1 MEFIPIYAGILG
13 IFIAVGLF
21 ILVLTKDSGSGKI
34 EDISNKI
41 HLGAM
46 TFIKRE
52 YSILFI
58 FVAIVAILIFFS
70 NLGPNTMY
78 AFLLGA
84 FCSALAGFFGMYTAT
99 KANSRTTQAAHINGL
114 SDALNISF
122 FGGAIMGMS
131 VAALGVLG
139 LGILYIFFGKDP
151 STAHIIHG
159 FGMR

>member
-70 NLGPNTMY
+70 NQASEHPSGESC
-78 AFLLGA
+78 FID
-84 FCSALAGFFGMYTAT
+84 FFFERNG
-99 KANSRTTQAAHINGL
+99 RTTQATL
-114 SDALNISF
+114 
-122 FGGAIMGMS
+122 
-131 VAALGVLG
+131 
-139 LGILYIFFGKDP
+139 
-151 STAHIIHG
+151 
-159 FGMR
+159 